1 MNKKIRKYSIKI
13 SYKSNYDS
21 LLNFVLLFLG
31 FACFYLLYAT
41 YTKLSNSELIG
52 AILIFGSIGLILI
65 IASIRYFQNR
75 NKECF
80 RDEIIE
86 CDKLEILRGNKDVR
100 NK

>member
-13 SYKSNYDS
+13 SYKGNYDS

-31 FACFYLLYAT
+31 LACLYLLFAT

-52 AILIFGSIGLILI
+52 AILIFGGLGLMFI
-65 IASIRYFQNR
+65 IASIMYFQNR

-86 CDKLEILRGNKDVR
+86 CDKLEILRGDKNVR
-100 NK
+100 TK